1 MEFRYVSDYALH
13 LCLDY
18 MKHDNIYDRF
28 TYTWEEDEDCYYITF
43 IEYKNSLLSLKNA
56 PKPLFRVTFE
66 DLGERTGITVESL
79 SGIMFAR
86 TKDIDL
92 FWEKKLGAKRLK
104 RQ

>member
-18 MKHDNIYDRF
+18 MKH
-28 TYTWEEDEDCYYITF
+28 T
-43 IEYKNSLLSLKNA
+43 
-56 PKPLFRVTFE
+56 PKPFFRVTFE

-79 SGIMFAR
+79 SGIVFAR